1 MIICALLVWL
11 LVTQRAG
18 GTVGQVGVA
27 LILGGAV
34 GNLFDRLLYAKVTDF
49 LDFQFGNYH
58 WPAFNVADSAIMIGA
73 VILGIELLFL
83 QKHSAAEDHS

>member
-1 MIICALLVWL
+1 
-11 LVTQRAG
+11 
-18 GTVGQVGVA
+18 
-27 LILGGAV
+27 
-34 GNLFDRLLYAKVTDF
+34 VTDF

-83 QKHSAAEDHS
+83 QKHAAAEEHS